1 MRRIR
6 IAKET
11 EDGVIYVT
19 ERINGVAETKTP
31 EAESFEKID
40 QFNYGDEALDLFSE
54 GQSGLTL

>member
-40 QFNYGDEALDLFSE
+40 QFNYGDEALDLFLEASP
-54 GQSGLTL
+54 G